1 MSGEGLELDGRIAE
15 AGLYGPTEWDR
26 LRAKASAEAHQ
37 GGRRALVV
45 RLWLDELKAM
55 PQIALE
61 AKKLDPEGLEALRA
75 DLKAFPK
82 ALFDHYEADF
92 ALFSNNLFYHQ
103 IPAEKLRQYMAG
115 MARYELGPLRAALG
129 HQGPRSQA
137 QPGEALRLLRHA
149 ARQDEV

>member
-1 MSGEGLELDGRIAE
+1 MSGEGRG
-15 AGLYGPTEWDR
+15 
-26 LRAKASAEAHQ
+26 RAKATPPPRPA
-37 GGRRALVV
+37 RRALEV

-75 DLKAFPK
+75 NLKAFPK

-115 MARYELGPLRAALG
+115 MARYELAAERLRAEPKPSPPPPPHHYG
-129 HQGPRSQA
+129 
-137 QPGEALRLLRHA
+137 
-149 ARQDEV
+149 